1 MSVEIGLNEVER
13 LCAQRSP
20 AFISTGKDLTP
31 ATENLRFRETK
42 TLPKLSSS
50 IRRFFRDGVSTWYG
64 TCGLQHSSEQMRF

>member
-42 TLPKLSSS
+42 TLPEAEL
-50 IRRFFRDGVSTWYG
+50 INTTIFPRWGIDVVRHVRAST
-64 TCGLQHSSEQMRF
+64 LF